1 MLMRR
6 GGDNPINLMYF
17 VIADHISDR
26 RIEAHN
32 LEDRNRMSIHI
43 RDKLLGNNSL
53 QYHGQLDG
61 NLSLLGWFEYI
72 YDTTDRVCCSGGV
85 KTGENE
91 MSCLGSSHGSLNR
104 LVITHFTKE
113 NHIRAL
119 AQGSTQG
126 NQITFRIGADF
137 SLADDAFVMPVHVL
151 KRIFQ
156 RNDMSFTRAM
166 PPVNV

>member
-1 MLMRR
+1 
-6 GGDNPINLMYF
+6 
-17 VIADHISDR
+17 
-26 RIEAHN
+26 
-32 LEDRNRMSIHI
+32 
-43 RDKLLGNNSL
+43 
-53 QYHGQLDG
+53 
-61 NLSLLGWFEYI
+61 
-72 YDTTDRVCCSGGV
+72 
-85 KTGENE
+85 

-126 NQITFRIGADF
+126 NQITFRIGVDF
-137 SLADDAFVMPVHVL
+137 SLADDAFVMPVQVL

-156 RNDMSFTRAM
+156 RNDMSFTRVM

>member
-85 KTGENE
+85 KTGEDE
-91 MSCLGSSHGSLNR
+91 MSGFGSSHGSLNR

-126 NQITFRIGADF
+126 NQITLRIGADF
-137 SLADDAFVMPVHVL
+137 SLTDNAFVMPVQVL

-156 RNDMSFTRAM
+156 RNDMSFTRVM